1 MLTDAYPGMCTDMCT
16 NMCIDVWLGTEL
28 LLCIMERGLGFLG
41 APCGTI
47 GTRPSADSF
56 SSSSEHAVGERRRLR
71 PDLKGRH
78 GEESGRVARLETFQ
92 IGTGRRCSPS
102 ACSGMC

>member
-28 LLCIMERGLGFLG
+28 LLCIMERGLGLLG

-56 SSSSEHAVGERRRLR
+56 FLLR
-71 PDLKGRH
+71 
-78 GEESGRVARLETFQ
+78 SM
-92 IGTGRRCSPS
+92 PS
-102 ACSGMC
+102 ANADGSDRISRGGMGRSPDESRD